1 MQTPFI
7 LFLGDIGGSELM
19 LIMVVILIFFGAN
32 KIPELARGLG
42 KGIREFKDAST
53 EIRSEFE
60 QAGQPAPPN
69 YTQQQPPSTTPS
81 QPLPR
86 SSRPGSGAGSG
97 FDPWAAPGYCF
108 GAPNGRCRLFCTST
122 KTDEPAAPVAPTL
135 PPNLA
140 PEGTQPRQPTFRLP
154 RIPTYNAKPGHLIC
168 KSV

>member
-53 EIRSEFE
+53 EIRREFE
-60 QAGQPAPPN
+60 QAGQPAPTN
-69 YTQQQPPSTTPS
+69 YAPPQPGYNAPTPPAA
-81 QPLPR
+81 PLPAA
-86 SSRPGSGAGSG
+86 PAAETGSG
-97 FDPWAAPGYCF
+97 FDPWAAPATASAFPTADADYSHEPK
-108 GAPNGRCRLFCTST
+108 AE
-122 KTDEPAAPVAPTL
+122 EPAPPVAPSL

-140 PEGTQPRQPTFRLP
+140 PEGTQPRQPY
-154 RIPTYNAKPGHLIC
+154 IPAAPTPN
-168 KSV
+168 V

>member
-53 EIRSEFE
+53 EIRREFE
-60 QAGQPAPPN
+60 NAGQPTPPN
-69 YTQQQPPSTTPS
+69 YAQQQPNYSAQQPTTP
-81 QPLPR
+81 LPAA
-86 SSRPGSGAGSG
+86 PVAEAGSG
-97 FDPWAAPGYCF
+97 FDPWAAPATASVPPTADADYSF
-108 GAPNGRCRLFCTST
+108 VHPN
-122 KTDEPAAPVAPTL
+122 DEPGPPVAPTL

-140 PEGTQPRQPTFRLP
+140 PEGTQPRQPY
-154 RIPTYNAKPGHLIC
+154 IPASPTPN
-168 KSV
+168 V

>member
-53 EIRSEFE
+53 EIRREFE
-60 QAGQPAPPN
+60 QSGQPAPPN
-69 YTQQQPPSTTPS
+69 YNQPPNYGAQNQYPA
-81 QPLPR
+81 QLPIA
-86 SSRPGSGAGSG
+86 PVVETGSG
-97 FDPWAAPGYCF
+97 FDPWAAP
-108 GAPNGRCRLFCTST
+108 
-122 KTDEPAAPVAPTL
+122 AAAVAPHAAVPHTAVSDHAFEHHTEEPTPPIAAVL

-140 PEGTQPRQPTFRLP
+140 PEGTQPRQPYLP
-154 RIPTYNAKPGHLIC
+154 ATPD
-168 KSV
+168 V

>member
-53 EIRSEFE
+53 EIRKEFE
-60 QAGQPAPPN
+60 QSGQPAQPS
-69 YTQQQPPSTTPS
+69 YSQQPSYGSEHQYPTPPPAAS
-81 QPLPR
+81 V
-86 SSRPGSGAGSG
+86 AETGSG
-97 FDPWAAPGYCF
+97 FDPWAAP
-108 GAPNGRCRLFCTST
+108 A
-122 KTDEPAAPVAPTL
+122 PAAGLPVADADHAPAPSQPDPAPPVAYAL

-140 PEGTQPRQPTFRLP
+140 PEGTQPRQPYLP
-154 RIPTYNAKPGHLIC
+154 ANPDA
-168 KSV
+168 

>member
-53 EIRSEFE
+53 EIRREFE
-60 QAGQPAPPN
+60 QAGQPAAPN
-69 YTQQQPPSTTPS
+69 QPYQQPNPYAP
-81 QPLPR
+81 QQHAAPLQVAAE
-86 SSRPGSGAGSG
+86 AGTG
-97 FDPWAAPGYCF
+97 FDPWAAP
-108 GAPNGRCRLFCTST
+108 
-122 KTDEPAAPVAPTL
+122 AAPVASTIPTADQHAPAPPVATVL

-140 PEGTQPRQPTFRLP
+140 PEGTQPRLP
-154 RIPTYNAKPGHLIC
+154 YLPVDSGA
-168 KSV
+168 